1 MNNCKDCAHHNDGKY
16 TCIVC
21 QDNNLFE
28 NKYEVELA
36 EIKKTAERR
45 NTMITREGLKLDI
58 HRMAARTNY
67 NVWFEESLNNS
78 IITCRFCK
86 IGSGCTRPII
96 IMVDLLQAGPN
107 TIQAITNKLLEESVR
122 TNINEYKTALN
133 SVYGVSS
140 VDRMGSGRIS
150 YRDYYSGSLIKDA
163 DRGRPRVLRTSLPG
177 ITNVIFNNPATIVF
191 WVDGTKTVVKAQDG
205 EKFDPEKGLA
215 MAISKKALGNEGN
228 YYNQFEKWLLLRMMP
243 QLVSDR
249 K

>member
-1 MNNCKDCAHHNDGKY
+1 MNDCNDCAHRNDGKY
-16 TCIVC
+16 ACIVC

-58 HRMAARTNY
+58 YRMAAQTNY
-67 NVWFEESLNNS
+67 IVQFEESLNNS
-78 IITCRFCK
+78 RIACRFRK
-86 IGSGCTRPII
+86 IGWDSTRTIV

-140 VDRMGSGRIS
+140 VDRMSSGRIPS
-150 YRDYYSGSLIKDA
+150 RDYYFGVDLERFA
-163 DRGRPRVLRTSLPG
+163 PEGRRPLPR
-177 ITNVIFNNPATIVF
+177 IANVIFNDPATIVF

-228 YYNQFEKWLLLRMMP
+228 YYNQFEKWLP
-243 QLVSDR
+243 
-249 K
+249 KEETK